1 MNSLIST
8 RVSRSKM
15 LLLALIPFFSFTST
29 AQSEFIDSQVTAFP
43 NPSDGTITL
52 ESKIPLDQL
61 EAILVTDMR
70 GKVVHGYSLEQGE
83 TTLRLFMQDQPA
95 GNYMVHL
102 LYREW
107 DEQVQVSKY

>member
-1 MNSLIST
+1 MTSVISP
-8 RVSRSKM
+8 RVSRSKL
-15 LLLALIPFFSFTST
+15 LLLALIPFFSFTGT
-29 AQSEFIDSQVTAFP
+29 AQSEFSDSQVKAFP

-70 GKVVHGYSLEQGE
+70 GKVVHGYSLETGE